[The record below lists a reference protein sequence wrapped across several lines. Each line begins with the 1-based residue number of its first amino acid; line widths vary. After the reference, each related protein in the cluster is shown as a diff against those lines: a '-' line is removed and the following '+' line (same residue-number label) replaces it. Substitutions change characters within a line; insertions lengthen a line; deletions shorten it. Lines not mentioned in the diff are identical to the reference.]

1 MFNSTNELEWGIIR
15 YTRGVRL
22 VRTIPY
28 KETLEIEFKSDE
40 KLYPDRDLIEEIV
53 GMANTAGGTLYLG
66 VEDNGDITGVHKK
79 HKDAIG
85 VTALIANSTV
95 PPIAVRAE
103 VINEENYDVLKI
115 EVPRSRSIVA
125 TSSGKILRRRIKA
138 DGSPEVIPMYPYE
151 IPSRL
156 SELGLLDFSAQPL
169 PGATV
174 EDLDPNQRVRLRRI
188 IQTRQG
194 GEKNLL
200 TLSDDELDIALH
212 LVTRVGDSYVPT
224 VTGIL
229 LIGKE
234 ERISELMPTAKS
246 AFQVLEGT
254 NIRMNEESNKPL
266 LELFE
271 NYETYL
277 KAWNPERETEYGLFR
292 IPIPEFD
299 WAAFREGVVNAFCH
313 RDYTILGSV
322 RVLIDDEGLSISNP
336 GGFIDG
342 VNLKNLLTVEPH
354 GRNPALADAMKRI
367 GLAEKT
373 GRGIDRIF
381 EGSIVFGRP
390 WPDYSDS
397 TSRTVKLFIQRAKA
411 DLPFAKF
418 VADEQNRQG
427 KPLSIYT
434 LMILSVMNMER
445 RVTVDRIVD
454 ITNLS
459 ENKVRSAVEKL
470 IEQGLVEASGRGK
483 DRSFILG
490 AKIYKENKETIQY
503 VRQTDIDSIRYP
515 ELVMKLANTQ
525 NGFITKQDVAD
536 LLKITASQAYRIIK
550 KLQNEGRLELLCGGK
565 HAKYKVTE

>member
-1 MFNSTNELEWGIIR
+1 M
-15 YTRGVRL
+15 
-22 VRTIPY
+22 RTIPMV
-28 KETLEIEFKSDE
+28 ESLEIEFKSDI
-40 KLYPDRDLIEEIV
+40 KPYSDHDLIEEIV
-53 GMANTAGGTLYLG
+53 GMTNTVGGILFLG
-66 VEDNGDITGVHKK
+66 VEDDGVITGVHRK

-85 VTALIANSTV
+85 VTAVIANSTV

-103 VINEENYDVLKI
+103 VVLEEEKEVLKI
-115 EVPRSRSIVA
+115 EIPRSRGVVSTA
-125 TSSGKILRRRIKA
+125 SGKILRRRLKL
-138 DGSPEVIPMYPYE
+138 DGTPEVIPMYSYE

-156 SELGLLDFSAQPL
+156 AELGMLDYSAQPL
-169 PGATV
+169 AGATL

-188 IQTRQG
+188 IQNRPG
-194 GEKNLL
+194 GEKSLL
-200 TLSDDELDIALH
+200 TLPDDELDIALR
-212 LVTRVGDSYVPT
+212 LVTEVGGNYVPT
-224 VTGIL
+224 VAGML
-229 LIGKE
+229 LLGKE

-246 AFQVLEGT
+246 SFQVLEGT
-254 NIRMNEESNKPL
+254 AVRMNEDNCKPL

-299 WAAFREGVVNAFCH
+299 WAAFREGLVNAFCH
-313 RDYTILGSV
+313 RDYTMLGNV
-322 RVLIDDEGLSISNP
+322 RVLIDDEGMVISNP

-390 WPDYSDS
+390 WPDYSES

-411 DLPFAKF
+411 DLAFAKLI
-418 VADEQNRQG
+418 ADEQNRQG

-434 LMILSVMNMER
+434 LMILSVLNIER
-445 RVTVDRIVD
+445 RGSVDRIVEL
-454 ITNLS
+454 TNLS
-459 ENKVRSAVEKL
+459 ENKVRSAIGSMLELGL
-470 IEQGLVEASGRGK
+470 IEAAGKGK
-483 DRSFILG
+483 DRTYILG
-490 AKIYKENKETIQY
+490 KKIYRENNKTIQY

-515 ELVMKLANTQ
+515 ELVMKLADTQ
-525 NGFITKQDVAD
+525 SGIITKQDVVE
-536 LLKITASQAYRIIK
+536 LLKVSPVQAYAVIK
-550 KLQNEGRLELLCGGK
+550 KLQHEGKLVLLCGGK
-565 HAKYKVTE
+565 YSKYKKVDSCTAITCCDSELKMN